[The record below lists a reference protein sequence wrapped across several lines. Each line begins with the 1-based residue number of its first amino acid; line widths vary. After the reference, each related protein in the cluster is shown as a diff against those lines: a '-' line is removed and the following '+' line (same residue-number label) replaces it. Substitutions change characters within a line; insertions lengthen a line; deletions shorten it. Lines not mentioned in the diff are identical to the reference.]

1 MDNCYICLEKT
12 SIYYKF
18 NSCNCYIYCHND
30 CFTKILLEEKC
41 ILCKTSISKNIELIE
56 KNVEK
61 VLLFRFI
68 KIINDNIFLDEILK
82 MRTPL
87 YFLLFIVYSI
97 IMSFVN
103 IILSIFLIVIY
114 YMYYLYYS
122 IYNKTVYY
130 SRNKIKD

>member
-12 SIYYKF
+12 SIYYKL
-18 NSCNCYIYCHND
+18 NSCNCYIYCHTN
-30 CFTKILLEEKC
+30 CFNKVLLEEKC
-41 ILCKTSISKNIELIE
+41 ILCKTPISTNIELIE
-56 KNVEK
+56 KSVEK

-68 KIINDNIFLDEILK
+68 KVINDNIFLDEILK

-103 IILSIFLIVIY
+103 IILSIFLLLTY
-114 YMYYLYYS
+114 GLYYLYYS
-122 IYNKTVYY
+122 TTNKTAYY
-130 SRNKIKD
+130 SKNKIKD